1 MTASG
6 GIVDVLSWIAIV
18 GGSAF
23 LVIGAVGLIR
33 FPEFWSRLHAISVL
47 DSAGVLLLLLGM
59 GLQGGLSLV
68 TVKLVILGLFLLI
81 TGPTA
86 THAVANAAFVSGL
99 RPPIRSEDRAAVAA
113 TAAAATR
120 EPPASDGGPASGPS
134 G

>member
-1 MTASG
+1 MTASV
-6 GIVDVLSWIAIV
+6 GIVDILSWVAIV

-99 RPPIRSEDRAAVAA
+99 RPPIRAEDRAAVAA
-113 TAAAATR
+113 TAAAVIR
-120 EPPASDGGPASGPS
+120 EPPASDGGPASDPS